1 MFKNFSKRSAVLFG
15 QCLLK
20 KSSHDA
26 LFDTHLIIG
35 TLEEPVA
42 GAGAG
47 AEACL
52 EAGVGVGA

>member
-20 KSSHDA
+20 KSSHAA

-42 GAGAG
+42 GAGA
-47 AEACL
+47 EACL